1 MKSTSGT
8 VRIVFAGTLI
18 LFALSSHA
26 QIIRIDSLSPWKKAF
41 KVGLNFNQASFSSNW
56 KGGGVNSIGFNT
68 LMNYKAN
75 YKRGRNSWNNE
86 VDFLYGSVRTQG
98 LGYRKTNDRIFID
111 SKHGYALTSKWD
123 LATSITL
130 LTQFARGYNYETD
143 ALGVETETLISDF
156 FAPGFITLALGF
168 EYHPVDYFKVR
179 ISPMAPRVTIVNDPE
194 RFVTVDNPTPYGVT
208 PPEQTRYEW
217 FGAQIL
223 AEFNKDLMKNLNLK
237 FRYVLYANYQ
247 EFTGERIDHRLDVS
261 LTAKVNEFINVN
273 INGILLYDYDQD
285 LGLQASEALSLGFL
299 YTIQN
304 FEEKKP

>member
-156 FAPGFITLALGF
+156 FAPGFITLALG
-168 EYHPVDYFKVR
+168 
-179 ISPMAPRVTIVNDPE
+179 
-194 RFVTVDNPTPYGVT
+194 
-208 PPEQTRYEW
+208 
-217 FGAQIL
+217 
-223 AEFNKDLMKNLNLK
+223 
-237 FRYVLYANYQ
+237 
-247 EFTGERIDHRLDVS
+247 
-261 LTAKVNEFINVN
+261 
-273 INGILLYDYDQD
+273 
-285 LGLQASEALSLGFL
+285 
-299 YTIQN
+299 
-304 FEEKKP
+304 

>member
-1 MKSTSGT
+1 M
-8 VRIVFAGTLI
+8 RIAFAGILI
-18 LFALSSHA
+18 LFAVSSQA

-68 LMNYKAN
+68 LMNFKAN

-86 VDFLYGSVRTQG
+86 LDFLYGSVRTQG

-111 SKHGYALTSKWD
+111 SKHGYALTPKWD
-123 LATSITL
+123 FATSLTL
-130 LTQFARGYNYETD
+130 LTQFAKGYNYETD
-143 ALGVETETLISDF
+143 PLGVETETLISDF

-179 ISPMAPRVTIVNDPE
+179 ISPLAPRVTIVNDVE
-194 RFVTVDNPTPYGVT
+194 RFVTVDNPTPYGVI
-208 PPEQTRYEW
+208 PPDQARFEW
-217 FGAQIL
+217 LGAQIL

-237 FRYVLYANYQ
+237 FRYMLYANYQ
-247 EFTGERIDHRLDVS
+247 EFTGERIDHRFDVS

-273 INGILLYDYDQD
+273 VNGILLYDYDQD